1 MQLGEGAPQTG
12 GERGARGDRGQLDPT
27 AGEVGADGGAAP
39 FGQRDPALTAGTGMV
54 RRRLSR
60 ASSAA
65 DCSRPAEAAGVRG
78 QRMTQRRCSWSWT
91 KATS

>member
-1 MQLGEGAPQTG
+1 MQRLLERDALRLRGLAYVLVLGFLLLVTMLLSTALKLFTQLAGAW
-12 GERGARGDRGQLDPT
+12 
-27 AGEVGADGGAAP
+27 
-39 FGQRDPALTAGTGMV
+39 
-54 RRRLSR
+54 LSR